1 MATIPELQV
10 YLGRLAATLWNYG
23 AELPQPSLDPY
34 PDGSHGFEF
43 TATMPGSDRPRS
55 AMIKLVE
62 IWTPVRRGDFAR
74 AEYDYDF
81 IEYPRNRRRAFHRH
95 DEDTFLRNFGVA
107 VHEHCEE
114 ILAVPTCDHYMGLP
128 VNGYEA
134 IRRFTLLWG
143 QPGSLGCSQLRCIGR
158 DV

>member
-1 MATIPELQV
+1 MATITELRT

-23 AELPQPSLDPY
+23 AEFPQPTLDPY
-34 PDGSHGFEF
+34 HDGSYGFEL

-55 AMIKLVE
+55 AVIKLAE
-62 IWTPVRRGDFAR
+62 IWTPMRPGSFAR
-74 AEYDYDF
+74 AEYEFDF
-81 IEYPRNRRRAFHRH
+81 VEYPLNRRRAFHRH

-114 ILAVPTCDHYMGLP
+114 ILGDPVCDHYMGLP

-134 IRRFTLLWG
+134 IQQFTLLWG
-143 QPGSLGCSQLRCIGR
+143 QPGPLGCSRLRCIG
-158 DV
+158 